1 MSENIQSKLFNG
13 FLAWNNNEIVWFR
26 ETTPET
32 TPETQPEQPPA
43 VLDILVNEGQ
53 LYFDLGEHNET
64 TELA

>member
-13 FLAWNNNEIVWFR
+13 FLAWNNNEIVWFS
-26 ETTPET
+26 ET